1 MSQSNHEVDPFDPLG
16 VFKDFRTSGMDS
28 WSKLMVQLVNTDAY
42 AHATG
47 AMLDAWLASSKP
59 FRDLLENTFSQ
70 ALQNMNLPTGEQFA
84 TLSERLTHIEMRLDD
99 LEALLESNLGGAK
112 QTTRSSGSQK
122 SATPGGDRQP

>member
-112 QTTRSSGSQK
+112 QTTRSSGAQK